1 MTAGQDTRKV
11 ERLVIGIFLTH
22 ESMRITSTLKRRI
35 KKNTLAYTLGMQN
48 IEERNSSIPEFSR
61 KRARPAVSCGFP
73 GLDDERREQLRDWE
87 RTMEQKTQRSW
98 SSTPPTKTPSKH
110 RSQKKELRLRRW
122 DKSFARSST
131 KLFYCSVWPDIKILT
146 MSTVNV

>member
-48 IEERNSSIPEFSR
+48 IEERNSSIPENR
-61 KRARPAVSCGFP
+61 K
-73 GLDDERREQLRDWE
+73 
-87 RTMEQKTQRSW
+87 
-98 SSTPPTKTPSKH
+98 
-110 RSQKKELRLRRW
+110 
-122 DKSFARSST
+122 
-131 KLFYCSVWPDIKILT
+131 
-146 MSTVNV
+146 